1 MPITT
6 AKTASKAAPPPAA
19 DTPAE
24 PVDLQALWAQL
35 AAAASKASPFMQTYF
50 QQAHAVSFSNGIFE
64 IGVTDEHLALVDNQR
79 NREMLAEQLAL
90 LGHENVQFRFTSEP
104 PPEGRQPAPAL
115 EPIDEPQAASR
126 AKPGMTKA
134 VPQPE
139 KIDPEQFKDD
149 PLIQKAL
156 ELFRG
161 RIVEVRK

>member
-6 AKTASKAAPPPAA
+6 PKPAPKVAPSPAA

-35 AAAASKASPFMQTYF
+35 ATAASKASPFMQTYF
-50 QQAHAVSFSNGIFE
+50 QQAHAVSFSNGVFE

-79 NREMLAEQLAL
+79 NREMLAGQLAV

-139 KIDPEQFKDD
+139 KIDPEEFKND

>member
-1 MPITT
+1 
-6 AKTASKAAPPPAA
+6 
-19 DTPAE
+19 
-24 PVDLQALWAQL
+24 
-35 AAAASKASPFMQTYF
+35 
-50 QQAHAVSFSNGIFE
+50 
-64 IGVTDEHLALVDNQR
+64 
-79 NREMLAEQLAL
+79 MLAEQLAL

-104 PPEGRQPAPAL
+104 PPQGWQPAPAL
-115 EPIDEPQAASR
+115 EPIDEPQAASS

-139 KIDPEQFKDD
+139 KIDPEEFKDD